1 MTRRARA
8 AHAQR
13 AQERASQA
21 FWLPAH
27 PAWRGAAQRRATA
40 LPRPCRFFRPV
51 GRRGGSISRAA
62 PRLRAAPMLDET
74 SPRIDQGR
82 FP

>member
-21 FWLPAH
+21 SWLPAH
-27 PAWRGAAQRRATA
+27 PAWREAAQRRATA
-40 LPRPCRFFRPV
+40 LPRACRFFRPV
-51 GRRGGSISRAA
+51 GRRGGSFSRAA
-62 PRLRAAPMLDET
+62 PRLRAAPVLDGT
-74 SPRIDQGR
+74 SLRQNNGGR
-82 FP
+82 Q